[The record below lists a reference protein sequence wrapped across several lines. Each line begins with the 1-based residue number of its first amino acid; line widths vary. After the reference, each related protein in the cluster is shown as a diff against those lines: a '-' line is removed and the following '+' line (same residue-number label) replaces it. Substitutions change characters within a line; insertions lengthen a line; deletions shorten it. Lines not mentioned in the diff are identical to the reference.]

1 MMINNE
7 TLRKLEEM
15 NLSEFIQALE
25 LQSKEPAYQAHS
37 FEERF
42 QLIVDYSYQEKY
54 KNKVTR
60 LNRLA
65 KFRYPQA
72 CIEDI
77 YYTDC
82 QLDRNKVSTK

>member
-1 MMINNE
+1 VAISAEQIAMEDMMMINNE

-42 QLIVDYSYQEKY
+42 QLIVDYSY
-54 KNKVTR
+54 
-60 LNRLA
+60 
-65 KFRYPQA
+65 
-72 CIEDI
+72 
-77 YYTDC
+77 
-82 QLDRNKVSTK
+82 